1 MCVSSLWSPTGPLS
15 RARSL
20 VTTFLVVALFLALH
34 AIPARAVQSNPSP
47 YAAPVAVS
55 TLPPEEVQE
64 VLSGIPLED
73 LSAVQLSELLSQLSG
88 LGTVNTAK
96 LQEALTKSI
105 EGLAGEGATLAQLS
119 NPTELI
125 GSLEGQLKEVLSL
138 PELLALL
145 KGEGLTSL
153 LTSGLGTPEAT
164 KLLGG
169 LLSSSEDPKQ
179 LIEQALGGV
188 NTEKLDA
195 LLGTSLNGEAVGVST
210 VEGLAGQLGTTDEGL
225 AEALGTSTSKL
236 PAKALALT
244 APLTNGKTLGML
256 NGVEGLTLGLLSP
269 AQKEKE
275 EAGGGSGGGTGGSG
289 GGTGGAGGSGGS
301 SGGSSGTP
309 GGTTIVVNT
318 LAPQAAPTLAS
329 AASAKTVKIRILSWR
344 VRRHAVTLVVQVPG
358 AGRLALAGRGLRS
371 QHAQAARA
379 ERMTLRT
386 SLTRAGVASLRGRG
400 RGRHARM
407 QVRLSFAPVSGRSSS
422 ASTAVVFG

>member
-1 MCVSSLWSPTGPLS
+1 MCVSSLWSSTGPLS
-15 RARSL
+15 RVRSL
-20 VTTFLVVALFLALH
+20 VTTFLVMALILALH
-34 AIPARAVQSNPSP
+34 AIPARATQANPSP
-47 YAAPVAVS
+47 HAVPVAVS
-55 TLPPEEVQE
+55 TLPPKEVQE

-73 LSAVQLSELLSQLSG
+73 LNAAQLSELLSQLPG

-105 EGLAGEGATLAQLS
+105 EGLAGEGGTLAQLN

-125 GSLEGQLKEVLSL
+125 TSLEGQLKEVLSL

-164 KLLGG
+164 QLLGG
-169 LLSSSEDPKQ
+169 LLSSSKDPKQ
-179 LIEQALGGV
+179 LIEQALGAV
-188 NTEKLDA
+188 STEKLDT

-225 AEALGTSTSKL
+225 AEALGTTTSKL

-256 NGVEGLTLGLLSP
+256 NGVEGLTLGLLSA

-275 EAGGGSGGGTGGSG
+275 EAGGGSGGGAGGSG
-289 GGTGGAGGSGGS
+289 GGPGGSGGSGGS

-309 GGTTIVVNT
+309 GGTTIVVNA
-318 LAPQAAPTLAS
+318 LAPQGAPTLAS
-329 AASAKTVKIRILSWR
+329 ATQAGTVKLRILSWR
-344 VRRHAVTLVVQVPG
+344 VRGHAVTLLVQVPA
-358 AGRLALAGRGLRS
+358 AGKLALSGRGLRS
-371 QHAQAARA
+371 QHAQASRA
-379 ERMTLRT
+379 ERMKLRT
-386 SLTRAGVASLRGRG
+386 SLTRAGVASLRGH
-400 RGRHARM
+400 GRHVRTTL
-407 QVRLSFAPVSGRSSS
+407 RLSFAPVNGRSSS
-422 ASTAVVFG
+422 TSAAVVFG